1 MGGSLRRYVLGRTVG
16 NREIKNEGDGRRW
29 QEMAGVVGNIV
40 KYLHSKVERLFD
52 FLSISCESGGLIY
65 CSQTGQPILC

>member
-1 MGGSLRRYVLGRTVG
+1 MA
-16 NREIKNEGDGRRW
+16 GDGRRW